1 MIENETLNK
10 ILHDYRDDVVDK
22 FQNMDLKKR
31 WHEAS
36 NDIIKKTLIYEFE
49 PLCHDVEKYEFV
61 KESAFSDY
69 CQEYD
74 NLYVTSDIMN
84 GWWYCFKTVYKLNES
99 RKAFRNK
106 HYNMLP
112 RMVNSKEEKTL
123 EKYLKVVYTIGNMT
137 PAPYNPGGR
146 GYGEIDF
153 WEYKLERYGK
163 LYQDCNGDID
173 ILMFQDYVPYIAGI
187 KDVKYRKYMETFDLV
202 GYMNDRIDLIIKR
215 GYRILNK
222 RAITED
228 ELKEVK
234 SYI

>member
-1 MIENETLNK
+1 MDKEIIK
-10 ILHDYRDDVVDK
+10 ILLHDFRDDIVKNNKKCSNINKDWDK
-22 FQNMDLKKR
+22 SDSLKKAIEFKKLGI
-31 WHEAS
+31 HIEA
-36 NDIIKKTLIYEFE
+36 DM
-49 PLCHDVEKYEFV
+49 DVKR
-61 KESAFSDY
+61 KAFSSY
-69 CQEYD
+69 CPGFVDEYI
-74 NLYVTSDIMN
+74 TADIMN
-84 GWWYCFKTVYKLNES
+84 GWWYCFKTIYKLNES

-163 LYQDCNGDID
+163 LYHDYNGDID